1 MHDFIIAF
9 HDLKAGIVYEN
20 AQCLI
25 YAEHFSR
32 HRRSIMKHRMNMCK
46 KRVIRQAP
54 ETQREL
60 GHPTEAN
67 TVLREEKHVENNS
80 ENALSFIQ

>member
-1 MHDFIIAF
+1 
-9 HDLKAGIVYEN
+9 
-20 AQCLI
+20 
-25 YAEHFSR
+25 
-32 HRRSIMKHRMNMCK
+32 MKHRMNMCK